1 MLKGRKVGLV
11 FKRFKPFFALG
22 LLLSVFFLGGC
33 SNYIV
38 LDPKGPVAAQQ
49 KDLILYSIGFMALIC
64 VVVYALFAVVVIK
77 YRNRK
82 NDDDFEP
89 DQHGSKKLETIW
101 TVIPILIIIALAIPT
116 VISNY
121 DLEKPPKAVN
131 AQQQKEPIVINAT
144 AVNWKWIFSYP
155 EQGIETVNYINI
167 PKDRTVLFKLTSAD
181 SMSSFWV
188 PELGGQKYAMA
199 GMETKL
205 YLRADH
211 TGTFSGR
218 NSNFN
223 GEGFTHQIFDVHS
236 VTQSE
241 FDKWAKDTKSKAPK
255 LTKKQ
260 YDQLMVQGEAKK
272 MTFSSTHLKWVDH
285 ATEADYAVKTRE
297 RLGEVP
303 QNPHGSKAKDANK
316 PESDS
321 HGESHSH

>member
-1 MLKGRKVGLV
+1 M

-131 AQQQKEPIVINAT
+131 AQ
-144 AVNWKWIFSYP
+144 
-155 EQGIETVNYINI
+155 
-167 PKDRTVLFKLTSAD
+167 RTERTYCHKCYSSKLEVDLLLS
-181 SMSSFWV
+181 
-188 PELGGQKYAMA
+188 GA
-199 GMETKL
+199 G
-205 YLRADH
+205 H
-211 TGTFSGR
+211 
-218 NSNFN
+218 
-223 GEGFTHQIFDVHS
+223 
-236 VTQSE
+236 
-241 FDKWAKDTKSKAPK
+241 
-255 LTKKQ
+255 
-260 YDQLMVQGEAKK
+260 
-272 MTFSSTHLKWVDH
+272 
-285 ATEADYAVKTRE
+285 
-297 RLGEVP
+297 
-303 QNPHGSKAKDANK
+303 
-316 PESDS
+316 
-321 HGESHSH
+321 